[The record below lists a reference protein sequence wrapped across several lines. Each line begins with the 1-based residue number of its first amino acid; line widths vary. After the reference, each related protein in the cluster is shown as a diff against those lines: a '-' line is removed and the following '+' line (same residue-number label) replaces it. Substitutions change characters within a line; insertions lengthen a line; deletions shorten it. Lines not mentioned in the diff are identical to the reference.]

1 MSKNKL
7 TFCCQH
13 CGTLYPKWSG
23 QCGGCGQWNTIV
35 EEVTTTAAP
44 SRYQGYSGTEASMTR
59 MADVTLQEEMR
70 LSSGSQEL
78 DRVLG
83 GGIIMGS
90 AILIGGD
97 PGIGKSTILL
107 QTIAHLSQS

>member
-1 MSKNKL
+1 
-7 TFCCQH
+7 
-13 CGTLYPKWSG
+13 
-23 QCGGCGQWNTIV
+23 
-35 EEVTTTAAP
+35 
-44 SRYQGYSGTEASMTR
+44 MTR
-59 MADVTLQEEMR
+59 MADVKLHEEIR

-97 PGIGKSTILL
+97 PGIGKSPFYCKLFLIL
-107 QTIAHLSQS
+107 ANS